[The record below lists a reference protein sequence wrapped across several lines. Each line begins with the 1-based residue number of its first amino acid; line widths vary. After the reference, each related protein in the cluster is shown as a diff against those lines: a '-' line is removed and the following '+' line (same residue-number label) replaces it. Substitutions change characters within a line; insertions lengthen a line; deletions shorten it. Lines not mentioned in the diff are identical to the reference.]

1 MPDPGDNEVVR
12 LADVRRLK
20 AKAALQ
26 PPRTRQRPRERMV
39 NWSAAPRFLV
49 IAALTGLALWGVQLV
64 VGLLHRFGG
73 AP

>member
-1 MPDPGDNEVVR
+1 MPGPDDKDVVR

-26 PPRTRQRPRERMV
+26 PPRIRQRPRERMV

-49 IAALTGLALWGVQLV
+49 IAVLTGLAFWGVQLV
-64 VGLLHRFGG
+64 VGLLHRMGG